1 MPTTPQTVTAQKIAA
16 HVGVSWES
24 ISDWDTFTQFVQ
36 QELMRRVVDVENHE
50 LLLGDGTTGHLTGLL
65 GASGVLTSDAS
76 TVSHPIDALERLNC
90 VAVHRMIAG
99 PKPDLFVTHPWTWS
113 SIRRVKDT
121 MGRGTWWQPTRPR
134 MKSTESGGSARWSQ
148 RS

>member
-1 MPTTPQTVTAQKIAA
+1 MPTTPQTVTA
-16 HVGVSWES
+16 
-24 ISDWDTFTQFVQ
+24 
-36 QELMRRVVDVENHE
+36 
-50 LLLGDGTTGHLTGLL
+50 GHLTGLL
-65 GASGVLTSDAS
+65 GASGVLTFDAS

-121 MGRGTWWQPTRPR
+121 MGRYLVAADP
-134 MKSTESGGSARWSQ
+134 SQ
-148 RS
+148 DEVD

>member
-1 MPTTPQTVTAQKIAA
+1 VTPPQGALRHAVLIRGTQAA

-65 GASGVLTSDAS
+65 RREWSFDVRRQYRRPPDRRARG
-76 TVSHPIDALERLNC
+76 LNC
-90 VAVHRMIAG
+90 VAVHWIIAG

-121 MGRGTWWQPTRPR
+121 MGRYLVAADP
-134 MKSTESGGSARWSQ
+134 SQ
-148 RS
+148 DEVD